1 MTYHIRLQ
9 LKPNAP
15 AESKRIKNYA
25 NQIRLIADKT
35 CCARMDVAASTQTSN
50 NVVS

>member
-15 AESKRIKNYA
+15 AERKRKTNA
-25 NQIRLIADKT
+25 NQIRLIAYKT